1 MTTIPEVDLPIKDL
15 IEGKK
20 VVVYTANNKGEF
32 PNTFMKTFIPSS
44 IPLETEWFVGYTPI
58 IIDGFN
64 MIEISDIIAKGLQ
77 SFNIVNHSFKRY
89 NQYNEA
95 NMDNE
100 KLEIIMSDEDI
111 KNQIES
117 KKVIINFELT
127 RVYDKKI
134 KELYVDYG
142 READTW
148 TTQLYEA
155 KLFKSDSNASVPFIE
170 NIATI
175 RGITVDVLATKI
187 LEKSIKFTQEIS
199 TLIGTKQKFSDRVKT
214 SNTNEE
220 LNDILSEIN
229 NVK

>member
-20 VVVYTANNKGEF
+20 IVIYTASNKGEF

-44 IPLETEWFVGYTPI
+44 ITLNGTWYVGYTPMI
-58 IIDGFN
+58 IEGFN
-64 MIEISDIIAKGLQ
+64 MIEIPDIIAKGLQ

-95 NMDNE
+95 NKDNE

-111 KNQIES
+111 KNQIAS
-117 KKVIINFELT
+117 KKVIINFELI

-134 KELYVDYG
+134 KELYIDYG

-148 TTQLYEA
+148 ITQLDEA

-170 NIATI
+170 NLAKI
-175 RGITVDVLATKI
+175 REITVDELATKI
-187 LEKSIKFTQEIS
+187 IEKVASFNLTMS
-199 TLIGTKQKFSDRVKT
+199 TMIGTKQKFSDKVKKA
-214 SNTNEE
+214 NTNEE
-220 LNDILSEIN
+220 LNDILNEIN
-229 NVK
+229 KM